1 MKEPS
6 VLQPPRG
13 GRLEAV
19 QFLAE
24 ENAKDMA
31 SREPNLSFVVPL
43 WFRQLQ
49 IFQGLEDERLI
60 GGAATGLEQQG
71 HKRALAMLIWQGET
85 LVNLL
90 REQGFTE
97 QAGVTLPDV
106 EASLEGLYDKQRVFY
121 GGMTEAR
128 RAQVLSEVFGAS

>member
-6 VLQPPRG
+6 VLKPPRN

-31 SREPNLSFVVPL
+31 ARQPNLSFVVPL

-49 IFQGLEDERLI
+49 IFQGLEDDGLAA
-60 GGAATGLEQQG
+60 GGPPELEQQG
-71 HKRALAMLIWQGET
+71 HKRALATLIGQGEN
-85 LVNLL
+85 LVKLL
-90 REQGFTE
+90 RDQGFAE
-97 QAGVTLPDV
+97 QAGVTLADV

-121 GGMTEAR
+121 GGMTEGR
-128 RAQVLSEVFGAS
+128 RAQVLNEVFGAS

>member
-6 VLQPPRG
+6 VPQPPRG

-19 QFLAE
+19 QFLAQ

-31 SREPNLSFVVPL
+31 AREPNLSTVVPL
-43 WFRQLQ
+43 WFKQLQ
-49 IFQGLEDERLI
+49 FFQGLEDEGLI
-60 GGAATGLEQQG
+60 GGVASGLEQQG
-71 HKRALAMLIWQGET
+71 HKRALATLIWQGET

-90 REQGFTE
+90 RERGFTE
-97 QAGVTLPDV
+97 QAGVTLADV

-121 GGMTEAR
+121 GGMTEAS
-128 RAQVLSEVFGAS
+128 RAQVLNEVFGAS

>member
-1 MKEPS
+1 M
-6 VLQPPRG
+6 
-13 GRLEAV
+13 

-31 SREPNLSFVVPL
+31 AREPNLSLVVPL
-43 WFRQLQ
+43 WFKQLQ
-49 IFQGLEDERLI
+49 IFQRLEDEGLT
-60 GGAATGLEQQG
+60 GSLATSLEQQG
-71 HKRALAMLIWQGET
+71 HKRALATLIWQGET

-90 REQGFTE
+90 RERGFKE
-97 QAGVTLPDV
+97 QAGVTLADV

-128 RAQVLSEVFGAS
+128 PVQVLEEVFGVS